1 MRAIQIFV
9 ITTGGLIVLGLLLLF
24 LASRRP
30 GAGRVNASVEL
41 DAPPAVAI
49 AWLTEP
55 AKLRRWVGLLS
66 EVKGDTS
73 AAILGRKQ
81 EWVMD
86 DGKTGALTM
95 QIELTGWAPPDSM
108 RVRMVVPGMVEGD
121 NRYVLESLGARTRLS
136 VLGQYHHPNPIILLL
151 EPLVT
156 PEAQAKLQSD
166 LARLREAIAA
176 ASADT
181 ASVST
186 GTTDTAKDS
195 LGATH

>member
-1 MRAIQIFV
+1 MKAIQVFV
-9 ITTGGLIVLGLLLLF
+9 ITTGVIIVLGLLALF
-24 LASRRP
+24 AMGRRP
-30 GAGRVNASVEL
+30 GAGRVSGSVEL
-41 DAPPAVAI
+41 DASPAAVM

-73 AAILGRKQ
+73 AAVLGRKQ

-86 DGKTGALTM
+86 DGKSSALTM

-108 RVRMVVPGMVEGD
+108 RVRMLVPGMVEGD
-121 NRYVLESLGARTRLS
+121 NRYVLENLGARTRLS
-136 VLGQYHHPNPIILLL
+136 VSGKYHHPNPIIALL

-166 LARLREAIAA
+166 LARLRTTIAA
-176 ASADT
+176 EA
-181 ASVST
+181 VET
-186 GTTDTAKDS
+186 GGAAGAPKDS
-195 LGATH
+195 LGVTH

>member
-1 MRAIQIFV
+1 MKAIQVFV
-9 ITTGGLIVLGLLLLF
+9 ITTGVIIVLGLLALF
-24 LASRRP
+24 AMGRRP
-30 GAGRVNASVEL
+30 GAGRVSGSVEL
-41 DAPPAVAI
+41 DASPAAVM

-73 AAILGRKQ
+73 AAVLGRKQ

-86 DGKTGALTM
+86 DGKSSALTM

-108 RVRMVVPGMVEGD
+108 RVRMLVPGMVEGD
-121 NRYVLESLGARTRLS
+121 NRYVLENLGARTRLS
-136 VLGQYHHPNPIILLL
+136 VTGKYHHPNPIIALL

-166 LARLREAIAA
+166 LARLRTTIAA
-176 ASADT
+176 EAVEAGG
-181 ASVST
+181 A
-186 GTTDTAKDS
+186 AEAPKDS
-195 LGATH
+195 LGVTH